1 MLPLLRVH
9 GTHCFT
15 MDSDQP
21 LSDRS
26 RSIETYN
33 GFWTSV
39 QNRLCIWSDY
49 VATQFGRPR
58 SIVKLNGFW
67 TSKQNRLSIP
77 GDPDSLHVGLLHRS
91 GKKLVVGI
99 LLVDV
104 GFDIARVRI
113 HWKTQWILSSE
124 SESIVFYRS
133 PWLHHGDLQNTM
145 DSDAVA
151 RIPCVF
157 QWIVNS
163 PSSHIDF
170 GLQANFS
177 LFFRSC
183 WMCGA
188 DRLVLVVNDECLS
201 DSALRGGHF
210 VSIFP
215 EFVAPLSWNGRSSKC
230 RLHLNVFPQ
239 FVWLLLGWEY

>member
-1 MLPLLRVH
+1 
-9 GTHCFT
+9 
-15 MDSDQP
+15 MDSDLP
-21 LSDRS
+21 LSGRS
-26 RSIETYN
+26 RRIEKYN

-39 QNRLCIWSDY
+39 QNRLCIWGDY

-67 TSKQNRLSIP
+67 TSKQNRLSIL
-77 GDPDSLHVGLLHRS
+77 GDPDSLHVGSPHRS
-91 GKKLVVGI
+91 GKKLVVGFF
-99 LLVDV
+99 LVDV
-104 GFDIARVRI
+104 GFDIARIKI

-133 PWLHHGDLQNTM
+133 SWLRHGDLQNTM

-151 RIPCVF
+151 RIPFAF

-163 PSSHIDF
+163 PSSHIV
-170 GLQANFS
+170 LSVQANS
-177 LFFRSC
+177 LLLFRIC

-188 DRLVLVVNDECLS
+188 DRLVLVVNDERLS
-201 DSALRGGHF
+201 DSALRGGH
-210 VSIFP
+210 VLAIFP

-230 RLHLNVFPQ
+230 RLPLNVFSQ
-239 FVWLLLGWEY
+239 FCWLVLWWEYLRFRDFA